1 MARSIFVGKKGELV
15 KQIKLIWP
23 VIKWEFIQ
31 NTEPV
36 N

>member
-1 MARSIFVGKKGELV
+1 MARSIFVDKKGELV

-31 NTEPV
+31 NTETV
-36 N
+36 S